1 MSANCLA
8 FCCAKLRRVTVKR
21 CHFTVTDK
29 KRNFAAYFSGLIAA
43 VEFMKIAQICI
54 CHRRTLT
61 VGPASYQLN
70 HSTPVPLKHT
80 FLSVYSSLS
89 FPFFFSTDLHIL
101 VKVMEVTRSLWSSHP
116 LFSSHFSPDG
126 GGNSTHAGR
135 EKWHPH
141 PNSEKFSNQDP
152 QCFFR

>member
-1 MSANCLA
+1 MCFCVCVTVCSLFQSAASNCYPAKDQTCMSANCLA

-70 HSTPVPLKHT
+70 HSTPCSSEAHISISLLLAVFSFFFLYRPPHIGKSNGSYSFSLVLSSSL
-80 FLSVYSSLS
+80 FLS
-89 FPFFFSTDLHIL
+89 
-101 VKVMEVTRSLWSSHP
+101 
-116 LFSSHFSPDG
+116 LFS
-126 GGNSTHAGR
+126 R
-135 EKWHPH
+135 W
-141 PNSEKFSNQDP
+141 
-152 QCFFR
+152 RR